1 MDQEQTRLKLL
12 TLYDS
17 EDELAKVCSALSV
30 QTRRDIIKIIAEA
43 PGSVN
48 EIAWK
53 LNIPV
58 STASFH
64 IKTLV
69 DANILRYTSGSNKR
83 GNEKLVSLNMV
94 MFNLM
99 LDRNLAIV
107 SDNIQVINVP
117 IGSYTSYRAEPTC
130 GINTPDGVLVI
141 EDTPAMFSSP
151 QRFNAGHIWLKCGY
165 LEYKVPLLNY
175 SGSRSVGTNSVYDKR
190 AIRSVSFRFELCS
203 ETAMYDH
210 NCKSDITFSVN
221 GMEAC
226 TFLSAGDFGEHRG
239 RLNPEWHSSRD
250 SQYGLLYNI
259 DIRYD
264 GTYLNEKRVSELA
277 VEDLNLLD
285 NDLLTFRIEVKPD
298 AKHVGGFNLFGK
310 SFGDYPQDID
320 IVVTYQNVHRTA
332 KNESVTDK

>member
-1 MDQEQTRLKLL
+1 MSEEKSRLKLL
-12 TLYDS
+12 ALFDN
-17 EDELAKVCSALSV
+17 EEELAKVCAALSV
-30 QTRRDIIKIIAEA
+30 KPRREIIKLIAKA
-43 PGSVN
+43 PSSIN
-48 EIAWK
+48 DIAWK

-69 DANILRYTSGSNKR
+69 EANILRYTSSNSKR

-99 LDRNLAIV
+99 LDRSASV
-107 SDNIQVINVP
+107 ADNIQVISVP
-117 IGSYTSYRAEPTC
+117 IGSYTAYKAEPTC

-151 QRFNAGHIWLKCGY
+151 RRFEAGLIWLKCGF
-165 LEYKVPLLNY
+165 LEYTVPLLNY
-175 SGSRSVGTNSVYDKR
+175 AGSRSSGTNALYDKR
-190 AIRSVSFRFELCS
+190 TIRSISFRFELCS

-210 NCKSDITFSVN
+210 NCKSDITFSIN

-226 TFLSAGDFGEHRG
+226 TFLSTGDFGEHRG
-239 RLNPEWHSSRD
+239 RLNPEWMPSKD
-250 SQYGLLYNI
+250 TQYGLLYNI

-277 VEDLNLLD
+277 IEDLDLVN

-310 SFGDYPQDID
+310 TFGDYPQDID
-320 IVVTYQNVHRTA
+320 IVVTYQNI
-332 KNESVTDK
+332 DKSQN